1 MCANLGGEGAGR
13 GAGLGR
19 GYIYVSIVFL
29 HLGICLHMCVREV
42 PGIACGLFF
51 IKCVFFCVHVYFSE
65 CICGYWCISE
75 SK

>member
-13 GAGLGR
+13 VAGLGR

-42 PGIACGLFF
+42 PGIARGLFF
-51 IKCVFFCVHVYFSE
+51 IKYVFFVYMYIFLNVFVDA
-65 CICGYWCISE
+65 GV
-75 SK
+75 